1 MSDFISR
8 FGGFSA
14 TFVAS
19 ISSRMPILI
28 TKRGDTW
35 RHRWLSNSLY
45 NDSPMAFPHHEG
57 ILNWSIF
64 TNSFFPEIGDT
75 VIDAGAGIGTELRL
89 FSKTIG
95 ESGRLIAIDASG
107 LCCDYMNLQIQD
119 LGLSNVE
126 VINFALGS
134 HDGII
139 QFESN
144 GTSLR
149 NRISK
154 TGEGSSV
161 MVKPLDSILDERSI
175 TCVDFLKLNI
185 EGAEFE
191 VLNSIDPSRYRRI
204 VVSCHDFM
212 GEPDLRTYENVLNWG
227 LENGF
232 SACSMASATAGSCE
246 ANYLYFVSNSV
257 N

>member
-19 ISSRMPILI
+19 VSSRMPILI
-28 TKRGDTW
+28 TRHGDAW

-45 NDSPMAFPHHEG
+45 NESPMAFPHHEG

-64 TNSFFPEIGDT
+64 TNSFAPRVGDI
-75 VIDAGAGIGTELRL
+75 VIDAGAGIGTELRR
-89 FSKTIG
+89 FSKSVG
-95 ESGRLIAIDASG
+95 DSGRVIAIDASG
-107 LCCDYMNLQIQD
+107 VCCDYMNLQIRD

-126 VINFALGS
+126 VINFAIGS
-134 HDGII
+134 HDGTI
-139 QFESN
+139 QFENN

-161 MVKPLDSILDERSI
+161 KVKPLDSILDERSI
-175 TCVDFLKLNI
+175 THVDFLKLNI

-191 VLNSIDPSRYRRI
+191 VLNSINPSRYRRI

-212 GEPDLRTYENVLNWG
+212 GEPDLRTYENVLHWG
-227 LENGF
+227 LENGY
-232 SACSMASATAGSCE
+232 SACSMASADAGSCE
-246 ANYLYFVSNSV
+246 ANYLFFVSNSAK
-257 N
+257 

>member
-19 ISSRMPILI
+19 VSSRMPILI
-28 TKRGDTW
+28 TRHGDAW

-45 NDSPMAFPHHEG
+45 NESPMAFPHHEG

-64 TNSFFPEIGDT
+64 TNSFAPRVGDT
-75 VIDAGAGIGTELRL
+75 VIDAGAGIGTELQR
-89 FSKTIG
+89 FSKSVG
-95 ESGRLIAIDASG
+95 DSGRVIAIDASG
-107 LCCDYMNLQIQD
+107 VCCDYMNLQIRD

-126 VINFALGS
+126 VINFAIGS
-134 HDGII
+134 HDGTI
-139 QFESN
+139 QFENN

-161 MVKPLDSILDERSI
+161 KVKPLDSILDERSI
-175 TCVDFLKLNI
+175 THVDFLKLNI

-191 VLNSIDPSRYRRI
+191 VLNSINPSRYHRI

-212 GEPDLRTYENVLNWG
+212 GEPDLQTYENVLHWG
-227 LENGF
+227 LENGY
-232 SACSMASATAGSCE
+232 SACSMASADAGSCE
-246 ANYLYFVSNSV
+246 ANYLFFVSNSAK
-257 N
+257 

>member
-19 ISSRMPILI
+19 VSSRMPILV
-28 TKRGDTW
+28 TRHGDAW

-45 NDSPMAFPHHEG
+45 NESPMAFPHHEG

-64 TNSFFPEIGDT
+64 TNSFAPRVGD
-75 VIDAGAGIGTELRL
+75 VVVDAGAGIGTELRR
-89 FSKTIG
+89 FSKSVG
-95 ESGRLIAIDASG
+95 YSGRVIAIDASG
-107 LCCDYMNLQIQD
+107 VCCDYMNLQIRD

-126 VINFALGS
+126 VINFAIGS
-134 HDGII
+134 HDGTI
-139 QFESN
+139 QFENN

-149 NRISK
+149 NKISK

-161 MVKPLDSILDERSI
+161 NVKPLDSILDERSI
-175 TCVDFLKLNI
+175 THVDFLKLNI

-191 VLNSIDPSRYRRI
+191 VLNSINPSRYRRI

-212 GEPDLRTYENVLNWG
+212 GEPDLRTYENVLHWG
-227 LENGF
+227 LENGY
-232 SACSMASATAGSCE
+232 SACSMASADAGSCE
-246 ANYLYFVSNSV
+246 ANYLFFVSNSAK
-257 N
+257 